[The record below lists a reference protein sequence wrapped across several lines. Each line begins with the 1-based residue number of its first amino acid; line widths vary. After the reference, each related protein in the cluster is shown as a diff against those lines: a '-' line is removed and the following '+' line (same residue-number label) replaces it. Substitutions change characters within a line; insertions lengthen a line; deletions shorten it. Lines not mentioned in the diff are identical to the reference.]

1 MEEVKERYIRGIN
14 MNFEIKDIGK
24 GIIEELEHLFEQ
36 FEGDMPVNFTISDR
50 EKRHQ
55 FELYS
60 SEKKIN
66 ICSELLDELKRYN
79 IDYQLVLRN

>member
-1 MEEVKERYIRGIN
+1 

-24 GIIEELEHLFEQ
+24 GIIDELEQIFKQ
-36 FEGDMPVNFTISDR
+36 FSGDMPVNFTISDR

-60 SEKKIN
+60 SDRKIN
-66 ICSELLDELKRYN
+66 ICPELLDELKRYD
-79 IDYQLVLRN
+79 IDFQLIMRN